1 MLFEIPTG
9 IVADLRS
16 RRLSLLIGYVIIGI
30 GFLMEGLFPF
40 FVPVLLAQVV
50 WGIGYTFT
58 SGAQDAWLADE
69 IGESKLTQAYL
80 RAFGGVSGHLIR
92 VGFGDGVGFYPP

>member
-1 MLFEIPTG
+1 M
-9 IVADLRS
+9 
-16 RRLSLLIGYVIIGI
+16 IGYVIIGV
-30 GFLMEGLFPF
+30 GFLVEGLFPF

-69 IGESKLTQAYL
+69 IGSAKLTQAYL
-80 RAFGGVSGHLIR
+80 RGSQVSLLATLLGL
-92 VGFGDGVGFYPP
+92 GVGMGLGSIRHNLPMLVVQNPTGGF